1 MRKRNLDF
9 ASVWLG
15 RVGISRLE
23 PRPTLR
29 AASSPAQVA
38 PPNIFPVRILSMRA
52 AAKLRHQ

>member
-9 ASVWLG
+9 ASVLLG
-15 RVGISRLE
+15 RVGISRFE

-29 AASSPAQVA
+29 AASSPAQGG
-38 PPNIFPVRILSMRA
+38 PTNIFPVRILSVRA